1 MVQPLITRNIPA
13 EFITS
18 NHYIFGQIKVANTG
32 LMGQLSD
39 TTSSH
44 LEINDASIARIVKQE
59 KIINYASVL
68 WVVKAQLV
76 AVSLQKPDYVGSA
89 VLVRGGY
96 VRYASYPIQV
106 TTPVYEITG
115 TLEWIGRFDFS
126 VIMGDGTNAFLILYD
141 AAVSATLFPNFR
153 LECPALLLNRRFI
166 DTLVY
171 VKKTPVKETSGQER
185 SG

>member
-18 NHYIFGQIKVANTG
+18 NHYMFGQIKVTNTG
-32 LMGQLSD
+32 LMGLLSD
-39 TTSSH
+39 TTTSY
-44 LEINDASIARIVKQE
+44 LEINDASIARIVKHE

-76 AVSLQKPDYVGSA
+76 AVALQKPDYVGSA
-89 VLVRGGY
+89 ALVRGGY
-96 VRYASYPIQV
+96 TRYNSYPIQV
-106 TTPVYEITG
+106 TTPIYEIVG
-115 TLEWIGRFDFS
+115 TLEWLGRFDFS
-126 VIMGDGTNAFLILYD
+126 VIMGDGTNAFLVLYD
-141 AAVSATLFPNFR
+141 AVILANLFPNFR

-171 VKKTPVKETSGQER
+171 IKKAPPPEPSA
-185 SG
+185 